1 MSGPSGV
8 GLSAAVLAYDRAA
21 SGMSAA
27 TSRLTDDQAE
37 APDLTNALLGVDL
50 AIYAVRANIVAMRT
64 TDQMLG
70 TLVDLRA

>member
-27 TSRLTDDQAE
+27 TSQLTDDQAE

>member
-1 MSGPSGV
+1 MNRLAGV
-8 GLSAAVLAYDRAA
+8 GFSAAVLAYDRAA
-21 SGMSAA
+21 SAMSAA
-27 TSRLTDDQAE
+27 TSQLTDDQAE

>member
-1 MSGPSGV
+1 MNRLAGV
-8 GLSAAVLAYDRAA
+8 GFSAAVLAYDRAA

-27 TSRLTDDQAE
+27 TSQLTDDQAE